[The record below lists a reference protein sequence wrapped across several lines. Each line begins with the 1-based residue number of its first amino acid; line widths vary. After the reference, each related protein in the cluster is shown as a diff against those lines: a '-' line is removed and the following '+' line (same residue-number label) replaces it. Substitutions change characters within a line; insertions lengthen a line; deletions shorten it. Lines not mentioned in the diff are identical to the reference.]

1 MISRK
6 VKRKTKK
13 TLRKRCCKLH
23 GAGSPTGSKSNKSK
37 SPTTTSSPE
46 KYDDAEL
53 FLPETNTDMVR
64 QSQAPRKLQY
74 HNPLNS
80 LGPFERNV
88 ARRLGRSR
96 IPGMSEMTAQQ
107 RRFLRKIATR
117 KSFGDEIMKRLVNNN
132 NTSPYYHARALAH
145 LKKMATNRIASSL
158 IGDPTA
164 PYGLERVINVSGNPR
179 SAILDSDGNIVVSA
193 NKHGVSAD
201 HIHVFRYSDGEHLK
215 SMHATSNS
223 IGELVFRKGKGQLVF
238 SEDRHINFLNYSNGR
253 IIKQFFKPNVNHH
266 AITIDGPDENI
277 IMGIIRADHQYG
289 RTFHGFVMIDANGR
303 EIGSVMDDKFSDIG
317 GLAFDP
323 QGRLV
328 VILNST
334 VEVYDYKPYN
344 QSSRFERPFISSRNP
359 WKTIHFHTDNSK
371 PQSVTFDENGNMLI
385 VDANCV
391 VGVFKYPEMKLLHS
405 IDCRAV
411 SDTRSCKSYCV
422 SAGPNGDVLVCDYN
436 NMCIKI
442 FTQRL

>member
-1 MISRK
+1 MEHKTRK
-6 VKRKTKK
+6 PDIKRKIKK
-13 TLRKRCCKLH
+13 TLRNHCCKLH
-23 GAGSPTGSKSNKSK
+23 GAGSTSSKSNKSK
-37 SPTTTSSPE
+37 SPTTSSPE
-46 KYDDAEL
+46 TYDDAEL
-53 FLPETNTDMVR
+53 FLPETNTDIVR
-64 QSQAPRKLQY
+64 HSQSQRTLQY

-80 LGPFERNV
+80 LGPFKHNV

-96 IPGMSEMTAQQ
+96 IPGMSEMTPQQ

-164 PYGLERVINVSGNPR
+164 PYGLDRVINVGGNPR
-179 SAILDSDGNIVVSA
+179 SVILDSDGNIVVSS
-193 NKHGVSAD
+193 NKQGVSAER
-201 HIHVFRYSDGEHLK
+201 IHVFRYNDGEHLK
-215 SMHATSNS
+215 SMHSTSNS
-223 IGELVFRKGKGQLVF
+223 IGELVFRKGQLVF
-238 SEDRHINFLNYSNGR
+238 SEDRHINFLNYSNGKMIR
-253 IIKQFFKPNVNHH
+253 QFFKPSVNHN
-266 AITIDGPDENI
+266 AITIDDPDENI
-277 IMGIIRADHQYG
+277 IMGIIRAGHQYG

-303 EIGSVMDDKFSDIG
+303 EIGSVLDDKFSDIG

-359 WKTIHFHTDNSK
+359 WKTIHFHTDSK
-371 PQSVTFDENGNMLI
+371 PQSVAFDENGNMLV

-411 SDTRSCKSYCV
+411 SSDTQKCKSYCV
-422 SAGPNGDVLVCDYN
+422 TAGPNGDVLVCDYN